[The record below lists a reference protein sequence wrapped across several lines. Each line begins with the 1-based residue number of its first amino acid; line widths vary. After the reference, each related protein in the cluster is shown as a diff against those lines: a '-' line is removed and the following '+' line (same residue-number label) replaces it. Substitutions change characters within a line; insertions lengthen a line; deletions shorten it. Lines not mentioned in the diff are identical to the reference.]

1 MERMSSVLQIHVSA
15 ADYHT
20 AFILYFSILCFAK
33 NLLGGSWERNT
44 CRGGAGEALGDIFQ
58 GCLPGRPDTQTHKP
72 REAAGDKGGL
82 WGSAVMGS
90 WGDPR
95 EPELL
100 AWTEAGTCCLAS
112 AAVFPLS
119 SALGERLTVLG
130 WLSSTPLPLP
140 PSSPKPRESI
150 LWGDLPLSSERRERA
165 AQRGWQRGDPLCPSA
180 AWAHPPADLGQGLP
194 RDVPPCAPR
203 SRSQR

>member
-1 MERMSSVLQIHVSA
+1 MSRRGRRSSGGHFPGL
-15 ADYHT
+15 
-20 AFILYFSILCFAK
+20 FAMA
-33 NLLGGSWERNT
+33 NT
-44 CRGGAGEALGDIFQ
+44 QAQRSS
-58 GCLPGRPDTQTHKP
+58 R
-72 REAAGDKGGL
+72 DKGGL
-82 WGSAVMGS
+82 WGSAVMDS

-140 PSSPKPRESI
+140 PSSPKPRENI
-150 LWGDLPLSSERRERA
+150 LWGDLPLSSERREGA

-203 SRSQR
+203 SRGQCRGNSTEKHYRTATSKCVHTIGK